1 MPHMID
7 VLLSATLPAIG
18 VIVGSLLAE
27 SIRTPKWLIGASLHA
42 TAGVAIALVSVNIM
56 PRILS
61 DTPMWLIVVSFLAGA
76 GISVLIAAFW
86 GTYRHRP
93 NKGSVGAWMVCMA
106 VATDLVSDGLM
117 VGAGTAIGAQLGIL
131 FAATQSI
138 ANIPGGFAATANLR
152 DDGLPKTL
160 RLGLSTIMLAPALV
174 SAVIGFY
181 VLQGASSLVHSA
193 VLAAFSGILL
203 LATVEDVIPQGD
215 EPDPPRRIS
224 TAAFALGFVGLALLS
239 SILG

>member
-1 MPHMID
+1 MPSIFD
-7 VLLSATLPAIG
+7 VLLFATLPAVG
-18 VIVGSLLAE
+18 VIIGSLLAE

-56 PRILS
+56 PRILNVA
-61 DTPMWLIVVSFLAGA
+61 PMWLIVVSFLAGA
-76 GISVLIAAFW
+76 GVSVLVASFW
-86 GTYRHRP
+86 GTYHHRP
-93 NKGSVGAWMVCMA
+93 NAGSIGAWMVCMA

-117 VGAGTAIGAQLGIL
+117 VGAGTAIGAQLGFL

-160 RLGLSTIMLAPALV
+160 RLGLFTSMLAPALV
-174 SAVIGFY
+174 SAAVGFY
-181 VLQGASSLVHSA
+181 GLRGASSLVHSA
-193 VLAAFSGILL
+193 VLAAFAGILL

-224 TAAFALGFVGLALLS
+224 TTAFAFGFVGLTLLS
-239 SILG
+239 SMLG

>member
-1 MPHMID
+1 MPHMFD
-7 VLLSATLPAIG
+7 VLLYATLPAVG
-18 VIVGSLLAE
+18 VIIGSLLAE

-76 GISVLIAAFW
+76 GISVLIASFW

-93 NKGSVGAWMVCMA
+93 NKGSIGAWMVCMA

-131 FAATQSI
+131 FGATQSI

-160 RLGLSTIMLAPALV
+160 RLGLSTFMLAPALV
-174 SAVIGFY
+174 SAAIGFY
-181 VLQGASSLVHSA
+181 GLRGASSLVHSA
-193 VLAAFSGILL
+193 VLATFTGILL
-203 LATVEDVIPQGD
+203 LATIEDVIPQGD
-215 EPDPPRRIS
+215 EPDPPRKIS

-239 SILG
+239 GMLE

>member
-1 MPHMID
+1 MSLIFD
-7 VLLSATLPAIG
+7 VLVYATLPAGG
-18 VIVGSLLAE
+18 VIIGSLLAE

-42 TAGVAIALVSVNIM
+42 TAGVTIALVSVNIM
-56 PRILS
+56 PRVLGI
-61 DTPMWLIVVSFLAGA
+61 TPMWLIVVSFLVGA
-76 GISVLIAAFW
+76 GISALIASFW

-93 NKGSVGAWMVCMA
+93 NTGSIGAWMVCVA
-106 VATDLVSDGLM
+106 VATDLVCDGLM

-152 DDGLPKTL
+152 DDGLPKAL
-160 RLGLSTIMLAPALV
+160 RLGLSAFMLAPALV
-174 SAVIGFY
+174 SAAVGYY
-181 VLQGASSLVHSA
+181 VLRDASTLVHNA
-193 VLAAFSGILL
+193 VLAAFAGILL

-224 TAAFALGFVGLALLS
+224 TAAFALGFAGLALLS
-239 SILG
+239 SILE

>member
-1 MPHMID
+1 MSHILE
-7 VLLSATLPAIG
+7 VLLLATLPAVG

-56 PRILS
+56 PRILI
-61 DTPMWLIVVSFLAGA
+61 DTPIWLIVVSFLAGA
-76 GISVLIAAFW
+76 GVSVLIASFW
-86 GTYRHRP
+86 GSYRHRP
-93 NKGSVGAWMVCMA
+93 GSGSTGAWMVCVA

-117 VGAGTAIGAQLGIL
+117 VGAGAAIGGQLGVL

-152 DDGLPKTL
+152 DDGLPRNL
-160 RLGLSTIMLAPALV
+160 RLGLSSFMLVPSLA
-174 SAVIGFY
+174 SAGIGFF
-181 VLQGASSLVHSA
+181 VLRDASSLVHSA
-193 VLAAFSGILL
+193 VLAAFVGILL

-215 EPDPPRRIS
+215 EPAPPRRIS
-224 TAAFALGFVGLALLS
+224 TTAFALGFVGLLILS
-239 SILG
+239 SLLG